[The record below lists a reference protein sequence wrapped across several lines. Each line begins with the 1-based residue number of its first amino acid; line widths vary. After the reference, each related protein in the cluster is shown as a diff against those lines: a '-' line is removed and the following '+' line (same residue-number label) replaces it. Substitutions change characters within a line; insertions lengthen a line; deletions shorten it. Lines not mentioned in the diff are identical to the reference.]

1 MRLNVIGAVKSIGRF
16 SNLTISKRL
25 AVGFG
30 VILALMIILTA
41 TGIWSLSGMNSKIE
55 QIIKINNTKIEHAY
69 SIQNAIN
76 AIDKSVFT
84 IVLSN
89 DEATTKTE
97 RQKIETARA
106 AYQTSVATLE
116 KLETSVKGKEIIQE
130 LKQNAEISK
139 GASDRA
145 IETAASGN
153 TQSAITT
160 ITGTMQISN
169 MLGNACNDLV
179 RYQQDQTAL
188 GAKDAQATY
197 TRARLFLLIMGIVVF
212 AFAVFLA
219 TGLAKSITK
228 PLNYGASIAHKI
240 AEGDLTA
247 RIETMRADET
257 GQLLGAMQNMLEN
270 LQRIIGEVKAAATNM
285 ASASHELNAN
295 SELMSKGA
303 GEQAGRALQ
312 VASASEEMSQTILD
326 VAKNT
331 SSIEIS
337 STETAK
343 LARNGEK
350 VVDSSV
356 HKVKAISETIEAS
369 AQLIRSLGDR
379 SNQIGHI
386 IGVINDIADQ
396 TNLLALN
403 AAIEAARAGEAGR
416 GFAVVAD
423 EVKKLAVRTSN
434 STSEISSMITSMQK
448 EVHEVVASMET
459 ITREVTAG
467 VELSTQAGDVLRN
480 IVGSVDQLHVMVQQ
494 IASASEEMAST
505 SEQISKDIE
514 TIATVSKETSGN
526 SEGITRASLE
536 LAELSV
542 NLEKAVAGFNV

>member
-257 GQLLGAMQNMLEN
+257 GQLLGAMQNILEN

>member
-16 SNLTISKRL
+16 SKLTISKRL

-55 QIIKINNTKIEHAY
+55 QIIKVNNTKIEHAY

-106 AYQTSVATLE
+106 AYQTSMATLE

-139 GASDRA
+139 GANDRA

-197 TRARLFLLIMGIVVF
+197 ARARLFLLIMGAVVF

-369 AQLIRSLGDR
+369 ARLIRSLGDR

-526 SEGITRASLE
+526 SEGITKASLE

>member
-1 MRLNVIGAVKSIGRF
+1 
-16 SNLTISKRL
+16 
-25 AVGFG
+25 
-30 VILALMIILTA
+30 MIILTI
-41 TGIWSLSGMNSKIE
+41 TGIWSLSGINSKIE
-55 QIIKINNTKIEHAY
+55 QITRVNNAKIELAY
-69 SIQNAIN
+69 AIQNSIS
-76 AIDKSVFT
+76 AIDKSVLT

-89 DEATTKTE
+89 DEAMTKTE
-97 RQKIETARA
+97 QQKIEAARTT
-106 AYQTSVATLE
+106 YQTSITALE
-116 KLETSVKGKEIIQE
+116 KLETMAKGKEIIQE
-130 LKQNAEISK
+130 LKQNAEIAK
-139 GASDRA
+139 NANDRA
-145 IETAASGN
+145 LETAASGN
-153 TQSAITT
+153 TQTAITT
-160 ITGTMQISN
+160 ITGTLQISN
-169 MLGNACNDLV
+169 ILANACNDLV
-179 RYQQDQTAL
+179 RYQQEQTSL
-188 GAKDAQATY
+188 GAKNAQATY
-197 TRARLFLLIMGIVVF
+197 IRARFLLLIIGAIVF
-212 AFAVFLA
+212 AFTVFLA
-219 TGLAKSITK
+219 IGLARSITK
-228 PLNYGASIAHKI
+228 PLGYGAYIAHRI
-240 AEGDLTA
+240 ADGDLTA
-247 RIETMRADET
+247 RIENLRGDET
-257 GQLLGAMQNMLEN
+257 GQLLAAMQNMVEN
-270 LQRIIGEVKAAATNM
+270 LQRIIGEVKAAASNM
-285 ASASHELNAN
+285 ASASQQLNTN

-303 GEQAGRALQ
+303 GEQASRALQ

-326 VAKNT
+326 VARNT
-331 SSIEIS
+331 SSIEMS

-369 AQLIRSLGDR
+369 AKLIKSLGDR
-379 SNQIGHI
+379 SNQIGQI
-386 IGVINDIADQ
+386 ISVINEIADQ

-526 SEGITRASLE
+526 SEDITKASLE

-542 NLEKAVAGFNV
+542 NLERAVAGFNV